1 MKLVAASFGQSHRQA
16 QVYCQW
22 TAGWLKNI
30 KSQILISA
38 DEDRRQIYTTGSNA
52 AAGDVAAV

>member
-1 MKLVAASFGQSHRQA
+1 MKLVAASFGVLPPSSSILPMDSRLIQ
-16 QVYCQW
+16 
-22 TAGWLKNI
+22 KI
-30 KSQILISA
+30 KSQVLISA